1 MNFEITSHLT
11 RGVRTKW
18 LELIEAAG
26 LVPDEKNERTLL
38 VYDNEELVATGSR
51 DGCVLKLIAVA
62 DTHRGEDLT
71 ALILTELRKD
81 AFEDGHDHL
90 FLYTKPQ
97 NRYTFESLFFYPVV
111 ETPTVLVME
120 NKKNGLS
127 DFLSKLPTAT
137 NAERV
142 GAIVMNANPFT
153 LGHRALVE
161 RASSECDAVYVFV
174 LSEDRSEFSAK
185 DRIEMVRRGTCDL
198 KNVTVLETGP
208 YLISSAT
215 FPTYFI
221 KDRDSAEFAA
231 CDIDIKIFATKLAP
245 RLNITHRY
253 VGTEPTS
260 PLTEKYN
267 ERLKSQLPMEHIEVC
282 EIERKKSE
290 NEPISASKVREII
303 KKRDTGALSSL
314 LPATTLEY
322 LKEHKFI

>member
-1 MNFEITSHLT
+1 MNFEITSHLG

-18 LELIEAAG
+18 RELIEAAG

-120 NKKNGLS
+120 NKRNGLS

-137 NAERV
+137 SRGRV

-161 RASSECDAVYVFV
+161 RAASECDAVYVFV

-208 YLISSAT
+208 
-215 FPTYFI
+215 
-221 KDRDSAEFAA
+221 
-231 CDIDIKIFATKLAP
+231 
-245 RLNITHRY
+245 
-253 VGTEPTS
+253 
-260 PLTEKYN
+260 
-267 ERLKSQLPMEHIEVC
+267 
-282 EIERKKSE
+282 
-290 NEPISASKVREII
+290 
-303 KKRDTGALSSL
+303 
-314 LPATTLEY
+314 
-322 LKEHKFI
+322 